1 MRFHR
6 NGVCCF
12 CRSRPVTSYSG
23 WTKSMSTDSVL
34 KKVRR
39 PTCFSP
45 SLSLSLSFSRARDIM
60 HIRPSALVLSS
71 LPFPPPFHGSS
82 SFAPVWNVQP
92 FCPRYNVS
100 NGRRICILT
109 FYEIWQSTKIN
120 VAFNDQNYRRI
131 KGSRTAFSVTRI
143 DSQVEARYMFHQLRY
158 SYYVK
163 KSSNAIYFKQMYRT
177 KYTPWCWNID
187 ASHWY
192 MNFIYRNYRKF

>member
-1 MRFHR
+1 MVVRYSPHWPVGQGAAANCVVELPKTGNSSYLTNWSFCRMRFHR

-82 SFAPVWNVQP
+82 SFAPVWNVQS

-109 FYEIWQSTKIN
+109 FCDRDL
-120 VAFNDQNYRRI
+120 A
-131 KGSRTAFSVTRI
+131 I
-143 DSQVEARYMFHQLRY
+143 DE
-158 SYYVK
+158 
-163 KSSNAIYFKQMYRT
+163 
-177 KYTPWCWNID
+177 D
-187 ASHWY
+187 
-192 MNFIYRNYRKF
+192 